1 MHSLD
6 AQLMIDA
13 ILTKRHYS
21 HRDVRVSVYSSVVTL
36 SIRQHNC
43 LFGTHRDNLFYFSL
57 SLSKDAPYQRR
68 RLNKFLDLCSHSF
81 ISFGNELHL
90 NNIVYPRTLWENMRF
105 VLNVAAGTVTIY
117 TGGTNEPNT

>member
-43 LFGTHRDNLFYFSL
+43 LFGTHRDDLFYFSL
-57 SLSKDAPYQRR
+57 SVNQHASYQRR

-105 VLNVAAGTVTIY
+105 ILDPRTNMVSIY
-117 TGGTNEPNT
+117 TGGTND